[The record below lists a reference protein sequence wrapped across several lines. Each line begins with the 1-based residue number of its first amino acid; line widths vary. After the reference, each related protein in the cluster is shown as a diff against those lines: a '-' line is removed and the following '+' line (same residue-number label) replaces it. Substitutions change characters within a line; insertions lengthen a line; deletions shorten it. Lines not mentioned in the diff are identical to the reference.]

1 MPADLHAEVEKLRA
15 WLATNDWV
23 DQYDRWWSN
32 DGVVGALQDFLAR
45 VAPEDWSDVDV
56 TDLLYVLEQS
66 STGYIAELLTES
78 EPMTLA
84 VARHSLA
91 RGGVAGDDIAEQLGY
106 CTAHRDE
113 AEALLIAY
121 MGDSHERTRRL
132 ALLSLAR
139 MQSTA
144 VPALAEAAW
153 DSGEEHARIGAL
165 SALGTIGSA
174 LFPSYLARAFEDGR
188 EHLVSLARR
197 YADELAGTAKR
208 P

>member
-1 MPADLHAEVEKLRA
+1 MAADLHAEVALLRT
-15 WLATNDWV
+15 WLATNSWV
-23 DQYDRWWSN
+23 DQYDRWWGV

-45 VAPEDWSDVDV
+45 VAPEDWSDDEV
-56 TDLLYVLEQS
+56 TDVLYVLEES
-66 STGYIAELLTES
+66 STDYIAELLTQS
-78 EPMTLA
+78 EPMALA

-113 AEALLIAY
+113 AEALLIAF
-121 MGDSHERTRRL
+121 MGDDHERTRRL

-153 DSGEEHARIGAL
+153 DSGDEYARIGAL
-165 SALGTIGSA
+165 SALGTIGSG
-174 LFPSYLARAFEDGR
+174 LFPAYLARAIEDGR
-188 EHLVSLARR
+188 EHLVSFARR
-197 YADELAGTAKR
+197 YADASAGTAKR